1 VTSGGLPP
9 GLSLNPSNGN
19 ISGVPTQTSS
29 FNFTLRVN
37 DQIPQFDEQSFRIT
51 INPPAPPTISEPSLL
66 PSGTV
71 NQLYPTT
78 TLIATGGTAPLI
90 WDPVVDPAL
99 PNGLSWDAA
108 TQTISGI
115 PLNGSQGATSHKFT
129 VRDSTVPFLTG
140 TRTYSL
146 TIVLPAPPT
155 ITTTSLPNGN
165 VGTPYSQQ
173 LQATGGVGNLTWIL
187 TGALPDGLSLDQAT
201 GVISGD
207 PTTAGTYNF
216 TVQVTDTIPQSDTQD
231 FSIEIF

>member
-1 VTSGGLPP
+1 M
-9 GLSLNPSNGN
+9 
-19 ISGVPTQTSS
+19 PTQTGS
-29 FNFTLRVN
+29 FNFTLRVT

-51 INPPAPPTISEPSLL
+51 INPPAPPTISGPASL
-66 PSGTV
+66 PSGVV
-71 NQLYPTT
+71 NQAYPST
-78 TLIATGGTAPLI
+78 TLTASGGTAPLI

-155 ITTTSLPNGN
+155 ITTTSLPNAT
-165 VGTPYSQQ
+165 VGAPYGQPVEV
-173 LQATGGVGNLTWIL
+173 TGGVGNLTWTL

-216 TVQVTDTIPQSDTQD
+216 TVQVTDTFPQSDTQN
-231 FSIEIF
+231 FSIEIFNSGP